1 MEVSLSS
8 TAHVPSVTKDQ
19 DESTGMVEEE
29 NLDPSRGEPITPSE
43 SQDCMGEEE
52 AVNVTIVTNDVVIAA
67 AAIEG
72 DDEHIAMVDKSSSS
86 EHLEVDATDETNA
99 KEPTNIA
106 NEAAGKDSTLVDTS
120 DVDQIS
126 NEINGG
132 DDKPENNEN
141 TKLDDE
147 MSVETTAIAEKVTI
161 PIIDTVSGPMP
172 VPPTPRTASL
182 NILFR
187 PPSSATSSPARYTN
201 SSWKADEPSRK
212 LVFCGD
218 VGRSEKGRFF
228 WSSTQYVK
236 RTLVLYDDPELLVI
250 AREPNNVGEVREA
263 LRGVDSQDP
272 TPEDSETLS
281 PLDNYLIAE
290 TVVDL
295 KMCKLRL
302 SMLTTPTST
311 VFDPNESDIDGSQHK
326 SVDCRRMSCFEII
339 TPSENILISAM
350 KVDDSDT
357 IPDVALSEESRSTF
371 AITSRWED
379 EISSVILSSHGSMAD
394 DSSSEQT
401 WRHQMILGTLHSHVV
416 SGNYA
421 LLEKSLAGKG
431 SPSSP
436 YRNIDERDDAGL
448 TALHYACYRRSHKA
462 VSILLNAGADCS
474 LPTMKGKHSPC
485 HICCEQLDTK
495 SLSLLL
501 SCSKPRRA
509 DPNALNEMSETPM
522 YIALMKGK
530 SLLEVRN
537 PVTCLTAL
545 EAWGGQLIIPLDDQ
559 CTSDQSPIF
568 KLACSWDTVGLKSA
582 FQFYGCQYPI
592 VGEQADGFGRSLGAI
607 FQYPL
612 HAALISL
619 RIKVVN
625 INDNDKTHGFTMT
638 DKNSIADTLTLLCDL
653 GFEPNERTEE
663 HSTNPTELNEMVG
676 FTPLQILAAAVLDLI
691 HVADSIADKAASD
704 HLQVATEI
712 IRSSADILVSRGAR
726 VWTDAPLGARPNR
739 GPPKIGSSGHPSQ
752 FSVIL
757 RKIVPSNIN
766 MEKNKE
772 LVKILGGMDRLAA
785 IGAKW
790 QSEKTTKG
798 CDRVFLP
805 AKGMS
810 MPVLD
815 CMLPGGSDHTSCSIC
830 WKTFGKIMNRKHA
843 CRASRRYLCEECS
856 SKSVLIERD
865 PHRVSDGQFN
875 VSKCNNLAK
884 IETDRIEKAEKREVR
899 KAEIDGLRKVH
910 NNKFLA
916 TKRSEDAAKQELFG
930 SVGRAVKNY
939 FVEEIEVEEQDS
951 SQMAKDN
958 VSGVM
963 NSLNETRNAFIERG
977 QKLDNLVEKTDALNN
992 ASVEFAKMAK
1002 ELADSQEKGIFGW

>member
-1 MEVSLSS
+1 MEDKLSN
-8 TAHVPSVTKDQ
+8 TAVVPTVTKDE
-19 DESTGMVEEE
+19 DESTGMVEDVY
-29 NLDPSRGEPITPSE
+29 LDPSRDKSITPSE
-43 SQDCMGEEE
+43 NQDCMEEE
-52 AVNVTIVTNDVVIAA
+52 VKNITIAANDMVIAA
-67 AAIEG
+67 ATIEG
-72 DDEHIAMVDKSSSS
+72 DDAHVAMVDKSSSS

-99 KEPTNIA
+99 KEPTSVA
-106 NEAAGKDSTLVDTS
+106 NEAAGKYSTLVDTR
-120 DVDQIS
+120 DATQNS
-126 NEINGG
+126 NELNEG
-132 DDKPENNEN
+132 DDKSENNEN
-141 TKLDDE
+141 TILDDK
-147 MSVETTAIAEKVTI
+147 MSVETTAIAEEATI
-161 PIIDTVSGPMP
+161 PIIETVSEPMP
-172 VPPTPRTASL
+172 VPATPRTASL
-182 NILFR
+182 NITFG
-187 PPSSATSSPARYTN
+187 PPSSATSTSSTAGYTN
-201 SSWKADEPSRK
+201 SSWKTDEASRK
-212 LVFCGD
+212 LVFCGG
-218 VGRSEKGRFF
+218 VGRFEKGRFF
-228 WSSTQYVK
+228 WSSPQYVK
-236 RTLVLYDDPELLVI
+236 RTLALYDDPQLLVI
-250 AREPNNVGEVREA
+250 AREPNNVAEVRGA
-263 LRGVDSQDP
+263 LRGGDSQDP

-281 PLDNYLIAE
+281 LLDNYLIAE

-311 VFDPNESDIDGSQHK
+311 VSDPNESDSDGSQHK
-326 SVDCRRMSCFEII
+326 SVGCRRMSCFEII

-379 EISSVILSSHGSMAD
+379 EISSVILSSHGSVGG
-394 DSSSEQT
+394 DSSSEQA

-421 LLEKSLAGKG
+421 LLEKSLEGKG
-431 SPSSP
+431 SPNSP
-436 YRNIDERDDAGL
+436 HRKIDERDEAGL

-462 VSILLNAGADCS
+462 VSILLNAGADCT
-474 LPTMKGKHSPC
+474 LPTIKGRNTPC
-485 HICCEQLDTK
+485 HICCELLDTK
-495 SLSLLL
+495 SLSVIL

-522 YIALMKGK
+522 YIALMKGN
-530 SLLEVRN
+530 SSLEVRN
-537 PVTCLTAL
+537 PVMCLKAL
-545 EAWGGQLIIPLDDQ
+545 EAWGGQLIIPLNDR
-559 CTSDQSPIF
+559 CTSDQSPIY
-568 KLACSWDTVGLKSA
+568 KLACSWDDVGLKSA

-625 INDNDKTHGFTMT
+625 INDNDKTQVFANN
-638 DKNSIADTLTLLCDL
+638 DKKSIANTLKLLCDL
-653 GFEPNERTEE
+653 GFEPNERPEE

-691 HVADSIADKAASD
+691 HIADSIADKAASD
-704 HLQVATEI
+704 DLAVATEI
-712 IRSSADILVSRGAR
+712 IRSSADILVARGAR

-739 GPPKIGSSGHPSQ
+739 GPPTIGSTGHPSQ

-757 RKIVPSNIN
+757 RKIDPSNIN

-772 LVKILGGMDRLAA
+772 LVKRLGGMDRLAA

-790 QSEKTTKG
+790 LSEKTMTG
-798 CDRVFLP
+798 CGRIFLP
-805 AKGMS
+805 GKGMS
-810 MPVLD
+810 VLD
-815 CMLPGGSDHTSCSIC
+815 CMLPGGSDHTSCAIC
-830 WKTFGKIMNRKHA
+830 WKKFGKIMNRKHA

-856 SKSVLIERD
+856 GKSVLIDKD

-875 VSKCNNLAK
+875 VTKCTYLAK
-884 IETDRIEKAEKREVR
+884 LEKDRIEKAEKREVR
-899 KAEIDGLRKVH
+899 KAQIDGLRKVN
-910 NNKFLA
+910 NNKLLA

-930 SVGRAVKNY
+930 SVGRSVKN
-939 FVEEIEVEEQDS
+939 FFIEEIEVEEQDS
-951 SQMAKDN
+951 SQMVNDN

-977 QKLDNLVEKTDALNN
+977 QKLENLVEKTNALNN
-992 ASVEFAKMAK
+992 ASEEFAKMAK